1 MGEERRLA
9 IEADL
14 AGNRSVGRDA
24 AIAEGDEAEVN
35 DGGEA
40 VPEDPR
46 EIVDDEAGAERAQ
59 RLVIDRH
66 RDPPSGAWRRGE
78 GEQYE
83 GQDED
88 SRKNS
93 RGGRTRTTS
102 HGASG
107 ERKRELKAPP
117 FFFLVQGASQCTRR
131 RSNRSI
137 ARSICFSSFWRRKEG
152 DGGGDALGS
161 SPLLEGSLFPGQVA
175 RETGFQ
181 EASVASCQAGE
192 SNRVRRTSFAAC
204 YCSLCFRWCGDLWL
218 WGSTYD
224 YMFELHTRAP
234 SDFML
239 DAADIDDQVPMGLWG
254 MGYVT
259 RNSDDCTYEGNCFN
273 GSSGLTRLLH
283 VI

>member
-46 EIVDDEAGAERAQ
+46 EVVDDEAGAERAQ

-66 RDPPSGAWRRGE
+66 RDPPSGARRRGE

-117 FFFLVQGASQCTRR
+117 FFFWCRGLANVRVVDR
-131 RSNRSI
+131 IDRSRDRY
-137 ARSICFSSFWRRKEG
+137 ALAPFGGERKETEEEM
-152 DGGGDALGS
+152 
-161 SPLLEGSLFPGQVA
+161 LLDHLLSWKAAFSQV
-175 RETGFQ
+175 RLRGRQVFKK
-181 EASVASCQAGE
+181 
-192 SNRVRRTSFAAC
+192 
-204 YCSLCFRWCGDLWL
+204 
-218 WGSTYD
+218 
-224 YMFELHTRAP
+224 RA
-234 SDFML
+234 
-239 DAADIDDQVPMGLWG
+239 W
-254 MGYVT
+254 
-259 RNSDDCTYEGNCFN
+259 
-273 GSSGLTRLLH
+273 LH
-283 VI
+283 VRPANRIE